1 MENYT
6 GKKVSTF
13 RERFTELC
21 EADSK
26 NATAMANALHV
37 SKQTISAWKSGT
49 RSPKDL
55 TIVAI
60 SEYFNVS
67 IPWLMGFDEP
77 KMRKSLDDPLT
88 YNGKKLSKADEETLD
103 RLLDFIVS
111 CAKTNRKKAK
121 NILLALMEGE

>member
-1 MENYT
+1 MYT
-6 GKKVSTF
+6 HQKVSTF
-13 RERFTELC
+13 KDRFASLMEESGKNSLEL
-21 EADSK
+21 SK
-26 NATAMANALHV
+26 DLHV
-37 SKQTISAWKSGT
+37 SNQTISAWKTGT

-55 TIVAI
+55 TVVAI
-60 SEYFNVS
+60 SEYFNVG

-77 KMRKSLDDPLT
+77 KKRTSLDDPLT